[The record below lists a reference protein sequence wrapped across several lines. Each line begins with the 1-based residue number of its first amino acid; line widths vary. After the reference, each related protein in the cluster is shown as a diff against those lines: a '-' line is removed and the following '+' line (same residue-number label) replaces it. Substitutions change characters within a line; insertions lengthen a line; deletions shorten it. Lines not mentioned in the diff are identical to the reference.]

1 MSSRCAALSWLDLL
15 LRRTTGWPSTWY
27 ESPRR
32 GRTRPWGRH
41 PRRRGGPPGRRRVLP
56 PRPERVG
63 GGAPGTGNPHC
74 SARVVAGRT
83 GPGRISAPDGRGRH
97 HGTRGMPLAP
107 RGRARGGAHPHP
119 RSRPARRSGFRRA
132 TPPPC
137 RAGSAP
143 RPPGTYSSR
152 PPRWRPESC
161 SDIAV
166 PLLRVL
172 HTTGPRKRPTGNG
185 CTDTRESS
193 PPCYTGR
200 IRRSTL
206 DVIDRPPRSGPPAWS
221 TVRAFGLSADVRHG
235 PRGDGP
241 ATPAGPHSVRTAD
254 GRPDARRCGRP
265 RRRILPLD
273 RLPRRRRRTCLD
285 PGGRACVHSS
295 FEREFRSSAPRVTA
309 RTPAATMAALRPST
323 VILIFSS
330 TTQSA

>member
-1 MSSRCAALSWLDLL
+1 LISF
-15 LRRTTGWPSTWY
+15 G
-27 ESPRR
+27 
-32 GRTRPWGRH
+32 
-41 PRRRGGPPGRRRVLP
+41 GGPPAGRRPGTRVLGEAARGHGADTRGVGAVP
-56 PRPERVG
+56 RVAGGFSPRRPERVG
-63 GGAPGTGNPHC
+63 GGAPGIGNPHC
-74 SARVVAGRT
+74 SARLIAGRT
-83 GPGRISAPDGRGRH
+83 GSGRLSAPDGRGRH

-107 RGRARGGAHPHP
+107 RGRARRGAHPHP
-119 RSRPARRSGFRRA
+119 RPACRSGFRRA
-132 TPPPC
+132 APPPC

-200 IRRSTL
+200 IRRSTWTSST
-206 DVIDRPPRSGPPAWS
+206 DRRGPGHRRGARSERSVSPPTSGTASEGTGRP
-221 TVRAFGLSADVRHG
+221 
-235 PRGDGP
+235 
-241 ATPAGPHSVRTAD
+241 PAGPHSVRTAD

-273 RLPRRRRRTCLD
+273 RPPRRRRRTCLD
-285 PGGRACVHSS
+285 PGCRACVHSS
-295 FEREFRSSAPRVTA
+295 FEREFRPSAPGMTA

-330 TTQSA
+330 TTLSA